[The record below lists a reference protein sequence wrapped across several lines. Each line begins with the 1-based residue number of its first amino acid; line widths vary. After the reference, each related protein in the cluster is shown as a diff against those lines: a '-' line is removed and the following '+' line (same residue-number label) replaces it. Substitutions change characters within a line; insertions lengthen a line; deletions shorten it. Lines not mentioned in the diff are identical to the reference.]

1 MRLQIITCTTC
12 LIAGQGRRDRVARL
26 LRREMQ
32 DNPADVA
39 KGREVGRG
47 GGEALREQDGD
58 DGQVRAH
65 QLPLRRR
72 RRRQGVHEHQQAR
85 QRKRANE
92 SIFEILTLHLMFKS
106 SWTTLS

>member
-1 MRLQIITCTTC
+1 MERRLERQSSKP
-12 LIAGQGRRDRVARL
+12 LPRQLKSVVAGL

-39 KGREVGRG
+39 EGREVGRG

-85 QRKRANE
+85 QCKRVIR
-92 SIFEILTLHLMFKS
+92 SII
-106 SWTTLS
+106 

>member
-1 MRLQIITCTTC
+1 
-12 LIAGQGRRDRVARL
+12 
-26 LRREMQ
+26 MQ

-39 KGREVGRG
+39 EGREVGRG

-85 QRKRANE
+85 QRKRANI
-92 SIFEILTLHLMFKS
+92 SVLWNYPIYHLKS
-106 SWTTLS
+106 LPFPVGSNPFGPFSQKSL

>member
-1 MRLQIITCTTC
+1 M
-12 LIAGQGRRDRVARL
+12 AGL
-26 LRREMQ
+26 LRRDMQ

-85 QRKRANE
+85 QCKRVIR
-92 SIFEILTLHLMFKS
+92 SII
-106 SWTTLS
+106 